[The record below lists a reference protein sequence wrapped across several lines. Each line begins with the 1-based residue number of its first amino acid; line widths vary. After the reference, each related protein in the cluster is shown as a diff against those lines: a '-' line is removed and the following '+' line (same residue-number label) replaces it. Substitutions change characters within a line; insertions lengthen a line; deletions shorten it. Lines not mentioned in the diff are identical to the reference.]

1 MRLCFADYQKT
12 TKSEAPKFMMQYY
25 TSIATCNIKRELNII
40 SLTETNYAGI
50 AYLAAVILTH
60 LVHEKHKFNIT
71 SVS

>member
-1 MRLCFADYQKT
+1 
-12 TKSEAPKFMMQYY
+12 MMQYY
-25 TSIATCNIKRELNII
+25 TSIANCNIERELNII

-50 AYLAAVILTH
+50 VYLAAVILTH

>member
-1 MRLCFADYQKT
+1 
-12 TKSEAPKFMMQYY
+12 MMQYH
-25 TSIATCNIKRELNII
+25 TSIATCNIERELNII

-50 AYLAAVILTH
+50 VYLAAVILTH